1 MIAEVSTTLEMR
13 PQNLVD
19 CLPSKN
25 PRIPYVPFIEGSF
38 QQGPQGGAQ
47 PMMRRDVEALFAP
60 RKHGARKLVLHHI
73 PQDKLERSAANLKVL
88 RQRGGE
94 FDDAVI
100 EERGAHCERMGHAH
114 AVAFI

>member
-25 PRIPYVPFIEGSF
+25 PRIPYVPFIEGLF

-73 PQDKLERSAANLKVL
+73 PQDILDLSAANLQVL
-88 RQRGGE
+88 AQPGRHFNDPYTDE
-94 FDDAVI
+94 
-100 EERGAHCERMGHAH
+100 
-114 AVAFI
+114 

>member
-25 PRIPYVPFIEGSF
+25 PRIPYVPFIEGLF

-73 PQDKLERSAANLKVL
+73 PPAKLERSAANLKVL

-94 FDDAVI
+94 FADAVI
-100 EERGAHCERMGHAH
+100 EAQVGHFERTCRAHS
-114 AVAFI
+114 